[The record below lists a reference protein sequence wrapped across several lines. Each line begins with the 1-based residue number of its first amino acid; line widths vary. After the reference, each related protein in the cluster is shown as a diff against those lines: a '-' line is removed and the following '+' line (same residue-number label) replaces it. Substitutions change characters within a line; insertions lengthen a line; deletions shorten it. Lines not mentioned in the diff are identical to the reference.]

1 MRVLETKT
9 AQGLATAA
17 AVEDSLHDGE
27 HAATFLERTARRRLT
42 VDPAGRKRLFVD
54 DPGFGGFVRLDRDGR
69 ELYLNANEL
78 SAEGAAGLLASGRH
92 LFHLGSPA
100 PAAERGGAHHPVQA
114 ADGGWETTAE
124 RLDMTA
130 AAAGTAA
137 PADAVAARLCPGQ
150 VFGSLQI
157 SDVLRESV
165 FADSSGTRLWDR
177 CYGVELTAVATSA
190 DGTRAV
196 SASRYATGLDG
207 IDPADLGLE
216 LSLME
221 TGMAAGERPFEGP
234 RVVFAP
240 SATAQL
246 LRALVNT
253 ILLNPVAHPAPLVT
267 SLVDEGPRP
276 DACGARSFDCEGTPT
291 GRTELIGHDG
301 VQRAVATRKAHV
313 GGEDGAAAGSAGRL
327 TGHAWWNPLKNFPQ
341 LAAGNVRLTPAGA
354 GDALLSGERC
364 VVVDART
371 LGVEE
376 FRSGGQLAFRLL
388 AARAVD
394 GVPQEPFRPMSVEG
408 EAIDFLASVTAVGES
423 VSYFPGQFSAG
434 GGYLE
439 MDLTR
444 VTSKASER

>member
-1 MRVLETKT
+1 MRVLENKT

-17 AVEDSLHDGE
+17 AVEDALHAGE
-27 HAATFLERTARRRLT
+27 HAATHLERTARRRLT
-42 VDPAGRKRLFVD
+42 ADQDGRKRLFVD
-54 DPGFGGFVRLDRDGR
+54 EGEFGGFVRLGRDGR
-69 ELYLNANEL
+69 ELYLNAKEL
-78 SAEGAAGLLASGRH
+78 NAQGAAGLLGSGRRF
-92 LFHLGSPA
+92 FHLGSAA
-100 PAAERGGAHHPVQA
+100 PAAAHGVAHHRERS

-124 RLDMTA
+124 RLDMGA
-130 AAAGTAA
+130 AAAGAA
-137 PADAVAARLCPGQ
+137 ALSDALAARLHGGQ
-150 VFGSLQI
+150 GVGSLQI

-165 FADSSGTRLWDR
+165 FADRSGTRLWDR

-207 IDPADLGLE
+207 IDPACLGRE

-221 TGMAAGERPFEGP
+221 AGMAPGEQRFEGS

-240 SATAQL
+240 SAAAQL
-246 LRALVNT
+246 LRALTQTVLFNPIT
-253 ILLNPVAHPAPLVT
+253 SPVALAAA
-267 SLVDEGPRP
+267 LVDEGPRP
-276 DACGARSFDCEGTPT
+276 DAYGARSFDCEGSPT
-291 GRTELIGHDG
+291 GRTELIGVDG

-313 GGEDGAAAGSAGRL
+313 GGAPDEAGGSGRL

-341 LAAGNVRLTPAGA
+341 PTASNIRLTPTGA
-354 GDALLSGERC
+354 GSDLLAGERC

-394 GVPQEPFRPMSVEG
+394 GVPQGSLRPMSVEG
-408 EAIDFLASVTAVGES
+408 GAIDFLASVTAVGDH
-423 VSYFPGQFSAG
+423 VSYFPGPIPAG
-434 GGYLE
+434 GGYME

-444 VTSKASER
+444 VTSKERER